1 MADRVVRQGLSSEAL
16 EALRRHLPRADRD
29 AEPSIVDVGFSNT
42 VVRFGGSV
50 ARVARTSQAAEGHI
64 REARTVQV
72 LSGLLPIEVPGPFR
86 LVPPEPGLPSG
97 AAIAPW
103 LAGDPM
109 TSDAASEPNVARQIA
124 ATLAA
129 LHDVPAADFPG
140 GALLELDALPEIER
154 LVGETTP
161 WLGERLSRPDLERLD
176 RRWAN
181 CRNVLP
187 DRERVVCHGDA
198 WFGNMLMSHGRL
210 SALVDWED
218 ACVADPALDLAAQR
232 HLDGDAPDAVIGQY
246 VRLRGRTDELEQR
259 IEGYRLVREAA
270 GLAYLLRNGI
280 AEELDD
286 ALAKVVDLLD

>member
-1 MADRVVRQGLSSEAL
+1 VTDPVARQRISSEMV
-16 EALRRHLPRADRD
+16 EALRPHLPRVDRD
-29 AEPSIVDVGFSNT
+29 AEPSIVDVGFSNS

-50 ARVARTSQAAEGHI
+50 ARVARTSQAAEGHV

-72 LSGLLPIEVPGPFR
+72 LSGRLPVEVPGPFR
-86 LVPPEPGLPSG
+86 LVPPGPGLPSG

-109 TSDAASEPNVARQIA
+109 TSDAASDPIVARQIA

-129 LHDVPAADFPG
+129 IHDAPPADFPD
-140 GALLELDALPEIER
+140 GALLELDPLPEIQR
-154 LVGETTP
+154 LVRETTP
-161 WLGERLSRPDLERLD
+161 WLRERLSRPDLERLET
-176 RRWAN
+176 RWAD
-181 CRNVLP
+181 CRNDLP
-187 DRERVVCHGDA
+187 ERERVVCHGDA
-198 WFGNMLMSHGRL
+198 WFGNMLMSRGRF

-232 HLDGDAPDAVIGQY
+232 HLEGDAPDAVIGEY
-246 VRLRGRTDELEQR
+246 VRLRGRTDELERR
-259 IEGYRLVREAA
+259 IEGYRLVRETA

-286 ALAKVVDLLD
+286 AFSKVVSLLD

>member
-1 MADRVVRQGLSSEAL
+1 
-16 EALRRHLPRADRD
+16 
-29 AEPSIVDVGFSNT
+29 
-42 VVRFGGSV
+42 
-50 ARVARTSQAAEGHI
+50 
-64 REARTVQV
+64 VQV

-176 RRWAN
+176 RRWA
-181 CRNVLP
+181 
-187 DRERVVCHGDA
+187 D
-198 WFGNMLMSHGRL
+198 
-210 SALVDWED
+210 
-218 ACVADPALDLAAQR
+218 
-232 HLDGDAPDAVIGQY
+232 
-246 VRLRGRTDELEQR
+246 
-259 IEGYRLVREAA
+259 
-270 GLAYLLRNGI
+270 
-280 AEELDD
+280 
-286 ALAKVVDLLD
+286 